1 MENDV
6 KDTENLE
13 QAKQKLELEKQK
25 VELEKQK
32 QEKQDKPEQEK
43 KEPESKEQEE
53 EKIKKQKRFSFISK
67 FWGGLVAWLHSN
79 WWKALIGLAIVYAIA
94 KFFAFFGESGEEAKA
109 HKPKKLYKDVE
120 KYLPTDITKYN
131 IDSHQAEINAA
142 LNSGIKEM
150 NGVINTQ
157 IDGFF
162 DLVEYNVDKFLDW
175 HYSIKGDYSELALKL
190 GEQIGKKTGLSA
202 EDVLAKK
209 LQEKL
214 LGKDYE
220 KRLDVL
226 KKVLSKTYASL
237 LSQHEKFVSET
248 ALKGVDTD
256 LSQNAKILDT
266 LGDEVV
272 RKLKVNFTGTI
283 GATAGLSGLA
293 IAAKLT
299 PKLVAKIGAKLGAKV
314 GAKFLA
320 KIGTAV
326 SGSLTCGPFVP
337 VCFLGVWFGS
347 DAAINF
353 IDEWLHRDDFKKEI
367 LNNINEVKENLKN
380 SYKQQFNDSF
390 VKISQELQES
400 YKKTQVLEKK
410 TVKEC
415 IDKGCIDDLK

>member
-6 KDTENLE
+6 KEDLE
-13 QAKQKLELEKQK
+13 QAKQKLELEKQKVELEKQKLELEKQK

-43 KEPESKEQEE
+43 QEPESKEQEE
-53 EKIKKQKRFSFISK
+53 EKIKKQKGFSFIFSK
-67 FWGGLVAWLHSN
+67 FWGGLI
-79 WWKALIGLAIVYAIA
+79 ALVIVVLFLKI
-94 KFFAFFGESGEEAKA
+94 FAFGGSSEEAKA
-109 HKPKKLYKDVE
+109 HKPKKLYNYAE
-120 KYLPTDITKYN
+120 KLLPTDILKYN
-131 IDSHQAEINAA
+131 INSHQAEINAA

-162 DLVEYNVDKFLDW
+162 DLVEHNVDKFLDW

-190 GEQIGKKTGLSA
+190 GEKFGLSA

-214 LGKDYE
+214 LGEDYE

-226 KKVLSKTYASL
+226 KKVLSKTYAGL

-293 IAAKLT
+293 ITAKLT
-299 PKLVAKIGAKLGAKV
+299 PKLVAKLAPKLVAKLGAKS
-314 GAKFLA
+314 LA

-326 SGSLTCGPFVP
+326 GGSLTCGPFAP
-337 VCFLGVWFGS
+337 LCFGMVWFGS
-347 DAAINF
+347 DAAINS
-353 IDEWLHRDDFKKEI
+353 IDEWLHRDEFKKEI

-410 TVKEC
+410 NR
-415 IDKGCIDDLK
+415 

>member
-6 KDTENLE
+6 KEDLE

-43 KEPESKEQEE
+43 QEPESKEE
-53 EKIKKQKRFSFISK
+53 EKIKKQKGFSFIFSK
-67 FWGGLVAWLHSN
+67 FWGGRIGWFWGGLIVLV
-79 WWKALIGLAIVYAIA
+79 IVVLFLKI
-94 KFFAFFGESGEEAKA
+94 FAFGGSSEEAKA
-109 HKPKKLYKDVE
+109 HKPKKLYDYAE
-120 KYLPTDITKYN
+120 ELLPTDILKYN
-131 IDSHQAEINAA
+131 INSHQAEINAA

-190 GEQIGKKTGLSA
+190 GEKFGLSA
-202 EDVLAKK
+202 EYALAKK

-226 KKVLSKTYASL
+226 KKVLSKTYAGL

-283 GATAGLSGLA
+283 GATAGLSGLF
-293 IAAKLT
+293 IVGKLT
-299 PKLVAKIGAKLGAKV
+299 PKLVTKIVAKLGTKL

-320 KIGTAV
+320 KFGTAV
-326 SGSLTCGPFVP
+326 STSLTCGPFAP
-337 VCFLGVWFGS
+337 ACFLAVWFGS
-347 DAAINF
+347 DAAINY
-353 IDEWLHRDDFKKEI
+353 IDEWLHRDKFKKEI